1 MGYLEN
7 MNGKRN
13 FKMKNINKHSLK
25 NYFPAVIY
33 TFFTLI
39 IYPFV
44 LNDYSFKFLKTV
56 KYWATMVP
64 LLVLIPILIMVI
76 IEGNR

>member
-1 MGYLEN
+1 MH
-7 MNGKRN
+7 GKRN
-13 FKMKNINKHSLK
+13 FKMKNINKNSFK
-25 NYFPAVIY
+25 SYFPTVIY

-44 LNDYSFKFLKTV
+44 LNDYSFKFLKTA
-56 KYWATMVP
+56 KYWATMIP

-76 IEGNR
+76 IEINR